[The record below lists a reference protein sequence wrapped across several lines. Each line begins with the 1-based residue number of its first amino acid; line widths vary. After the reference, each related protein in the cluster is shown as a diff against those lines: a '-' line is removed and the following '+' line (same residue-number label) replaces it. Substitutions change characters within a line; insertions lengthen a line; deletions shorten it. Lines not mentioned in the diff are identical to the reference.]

1 MSSKERLKKREKQ
14 GASPREAGRR
24 SSMKLIWYWYQDEKD
39 LGVLSKG
46 EEEILPLKKLL
57 PNRQFKDLLDFIE
70 IHEKEDLDFL
80 RQAVEE
86 DGTGGVPLTGVKI
99 LSPVEHPRHDIICVG
114 VNYEAHLKESTLGLK
129 DPKLDGPKEPVYFS
143 KRAVRILGTEE
154 PIEGFLTLDE
164 ALDYEVEL
172 AVLIGKEGRDIPK
185 EKVKEYIFGYTVFN
199 DVSSRTLQKAHIQW
213 YKGKSLDTHS
223 IMGPFVLLAE
233 DTKYPPEFTV
243 ETRVNGELRQR
254 SSTRL
259 FIHDLDQLISD
270 FSKGITLVPGDIIAT
285 GTPSG
290 VGMGFTPP
298 KFLKRGDLV
307 ECSVSGIGTLKN
319 TVI

>member
-1 MSSKERLKKREKQ
+1 
-14 GASPREAGRR
+14 
-24 SSMKLIWYWYQDEKD
+24 MKFVWYEKD
-39 LGVLSKG
+39 GEKRLGVLHK
-46 EEEILPLKKLL
+46 EESHIISLEELL
-57 PNRQFKDLLDFIE
+57 PMRGFQDLVDFIE
-70 IHEKEDLDFL
+70 RYTTEDLNLIRRAMEKDKT
-80 RQAVEE
+80 Q
-86 DGTGGVPLTGVKI
+86 GTPVTKVRI
-99 LSPVEHPRHDIICVG
+99 LSPIERPRHDIICVG

-154 PIEGFLTLDE
+154 PIEGFFSLDE

-185 EKVKEYIFGYTVFN
+185 EKVKEHIFGYTVFN
-199 DVSSRTLQKAHIQW
+199 DVSSRTLQKSHIQW

-223 IMGPFVLLAE
+223 ILGPYVLFAE
-233 DTKYPPEFTV
+233 DAAYPPDFTV
-243 ETRVNGELRQR
+243 ETRVNGELRQK

-259 FIHDLDQLISD
+259 FIHDVDKLISD
-270 FSKGITLVPGDIIAT
+270 FSRGITLEPGDIIAT

-298 KFLKRGDLV
+298 KFLKSGDLV
-307 ECSVSGIGTLKN
+307 ECSISGIGILRNK
-319 TVI
+319 VR